1 MDDNIDF
8 IEFARTITNNTT
20 ALQFLCGQCDDI
32 GTIDCPSCNSNRYYI
47 MRKGRLRCKNC
58 KTDYNPFRTTW
69 LGKVS
74 INCIKWLVFIKLFD
88 LGVSTRRAAKESG
101 TSYPT
106 ALKVFDTIRYSILYN
121 LSSTD
126 KKLRGEIE
134 ADDAYFGGRRK
145 GKRGRGSRNKT
156 AVFGI
161 LEREGK
167 VSISTVDDVSA
178 ESLMGETVKKVR
190 RGSIV
195 YTDMWK
201 GYDSLMF
208 CGYKHMQ
215 IDHRYKFSHGKVYI
229 NGIEGFWSFAKERLM
244 KHHGISPKKFPLY
257 IKEMEWRYNNRNK
270 DTFALLVKYMLGAVN

>member
-1 MDDNIDF
+1 MAWKS
-8 IEFARTITNNTT
+8 E
-20 ALQFLCGQCDDI
+20 
-32 GTIDCPSCNSNRYYI
+32 
-47 MRKGRLRCKNC
+47 
-58 KTDYNPFRTTW
+58 
-69 LGKVS
+69 S

-134 ADDAYFGGRRK
+134 ADEAYFGGRRK

-201 GYDSLMF
+201 GYDSF
-208 CGYKHMQ
+208 
-215 IDHRYKFSHGKVYI
+215 
-229 NGIEGFWSFAKERLM
+229 
-244 KHHGISPKKFPLY
+244 
-257 IKEMEWRYNNRNK
+257 
-270 DTFALLVKYMLGAVN
+270 